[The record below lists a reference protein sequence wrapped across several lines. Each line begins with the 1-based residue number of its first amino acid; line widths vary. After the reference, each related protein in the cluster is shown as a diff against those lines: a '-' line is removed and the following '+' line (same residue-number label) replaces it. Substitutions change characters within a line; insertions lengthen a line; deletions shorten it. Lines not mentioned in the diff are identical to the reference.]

1 MRDKKKNKINQEITN
16 TTIRLTG
23 SDFIGE
29 IVSLKIALDKSS
41 ELGLDLVLINEKEG
55 IGICKIM
62 NYEKFIYE
70 QSKKPKNKGLDIK
83 EIKLGPN
90 TSENDMEYRV
100 KHAIEFLKK
109 GHKVKIS
116 LQFRGRQMQHINI
129 GQEQILKML
138 VSVED
143 FGIAE
148 AMPKLEGKKMFC
160 MIKPKPSK

>member
-1 MRDKKKNKINQEITN
+1 MAKQKRQHKLNTEITAKEVRI
-16 TTIRLTG
+16 TDVGIITLA
-23 SDFIGE
+23 E
-29 IVSLKIALDKSS
+29 ALKLADSQ
-41 ELGLDLVLINEKEG
+41 ELDLVLINEQAVPPV
-55 IGICKIM
+55 CKIM

-70 QSKKPKNKGLDIK
+70 QSKKPKNKGLDVK

-90 TSENDMEYRV
+90 TTENDMEYRV

>member
-1 MRDKKKNKINQEITN
+1 MAKSKRQHKLNTEITAKDLRV
-16 TTIRLTG
+16 TDVGIITLAEALRLAE
-23 SDFIGE
+23 SQE
-29 IVSLKIALDKSS
+29 M
-41 ELGLDLVLINEKEG
+41 DLVLINEQAVPPV
-55 IGICKIM
+55 CKIM

-70 QSKKPKNKGLDIK
+70 QSKKPKNKGLDVK